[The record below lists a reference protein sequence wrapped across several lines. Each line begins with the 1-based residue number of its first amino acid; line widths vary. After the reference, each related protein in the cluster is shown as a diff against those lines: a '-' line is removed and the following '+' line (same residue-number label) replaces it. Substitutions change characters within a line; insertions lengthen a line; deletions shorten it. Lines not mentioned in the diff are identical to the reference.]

1 MFFPRLWLHNDFDEK
16 ILILLTSQKIDADDD
31 DLESDE
37 DMMGDEAVDSDDDEY
52 DEDIDESEA
61 DDEETWNKLST
72 PKLGN
77 SIDLAASTS
86 TTPKSTDTAS
96 STPSMIDPYFT
107 HFDPRSEH
115 QSYKV
120 QTTQQTFS
128 L

>member
-1 MFFPRLWLHNDFDEK
+1 M
-16 ILILLTSQKIDADDD
+16 A
-31 DLESDE
+31 
-37 DMMGDEAVDSDDDEY
+37 DEAVDSDDDEY

-72 PKLGN
+72 PKFSNG
-77 SIDLAASTS
+77 IDITASTS

-120 QTTQQTFS
+120 PKKIAIVCILFFFYLSFS
-128 L
+128 

>member
-1 MFFPRLWLHNDFDEK
+1 M
-16 ILILLTSQKIDADDD
+16 
-31 DLESDE
+31 ESEE
-37 DMMGDEAVDSDDDEY
+37 DMMADEAVDSDDDEY

-72 PKLGN
+72 PKFSNG
-77 SIDLAASTS
+77 IDITASTS

-120 QTTQQTFS
+120 KSFDFLGVS
-128 L
+128 LPLN

>member
-1 MFFPRLWLHNDFDEK
+1 ME
-16 ILILLTSQKIDADDD
+16 SEEMMADD
-31 DLESDE
+31 
-37 DMMGDEAVDSDDDEY
+37 GDVVTDDDEY

-72 PKLGN
+72 PKFSNG
-77 SIDLAASTS
+77 IDMAGSTT
-86 TTPKSTDTAS
+86 TTPKSTDTVS

-120 QTTQQTFS
+120 KMAALFS
-128 L
+128 GVHFSFEFPFQLKPISFGVFHV

>member
-1 MFFPRLWLHNDFDEK
+1 MAHNYFNASIWIDTDE
-16 ILILLTSQKIDADDD
+16 D
-31 DLESDE
+31 DLESEE
-37 DMMGDEAVDSDDDEY
+37 DMMADEAVDSDDEY

-72 PKLGN
+72 PKFGN
-77 SIDLAASTS
+77 GVDITSTS
-86 TTPKSTDTAS
+86 TTPKSTDIGS

-120 QTTQQTFS
+120 NSYFFECNFCTKMR
-128 L
+128 